1 MTWLNW
7 LRRQRVYKLVKQF
20 VTLHLTYSPT
30 YNRIIMYIPFSDLDF
45 EARVWV
51 YQANR
56 ELTQD
61 ETGIITETLK
71 PALDSWNA
79 HGKPLT
85 ASGKVFE
92 HRFIVI
98 GVDERDEL
106 PSGCSIDK
114 STHWIQEIGH
124 QLNVDFFDRSLA
136 YLDSENVIQT
146 IPVPQIKRAVS
157 EETVTPFTIIFDNQ
171 VATKAQW
178 MKRWKTQASNSWLN
192 RYFLQQSGSLL

>member
-1 MTWLNW
+1 MFI
-7 LRRQRVYKLVKQF
+7 Q
-20 VTLHLTYSPT
+20 
-30 YNRIIMYIPFSDLDF
+30 FSDLDF

-56 ELTQD
+56 ELTKE

-71 PALDSWNA
+71 PALDSWAA

-98 GVDERDEL
+98 GVDEREEL

-114 STHWIQEIGH
+114 STHWLQEIGH

-136 YLDSENVIQT
+136 YLDENNLVQT
-146 IPVPQIKRAVS
+146 IPVPKIKKAVLD
-157 EETVTPFTIIFDNQ
+157 EIITPSTIIFDSQ

-178 MKRWKTQASNSWLN
+178 MKRWKTPASQSWLS
-192 RYFLQQSGSLL
+192 RYFSQQTSA

>member
-1 MTWLNW
+1 
-7 LRRQRVYKLVKQF
+7 
-20 VTLHLTYSPT
+20 
-30 YNRIIMYIPFSDLDF
+30 MYIPFSDIDF
-45 EARVWV
+45 QARVWV

-56 ELTQD
+56 ELTQQ

-71 PALDSWNA
+71 ASLDTWEA

-98 GVDERDEL
+98 AVDERDEL

-114 STHWIQEIGH
+114 SVHWLQEIG
-124 QLNVDFFDRSLA
+124 QRMNIDFFDRSLA
-136 YLDSENVIQT
+136 YLDDNDDVKT
-146 IPVPQIKRAVS
+146 IPVPKIKQAIVT
-157 EETVTPFTIIFDNQ
+157 ETILPSTTIFDNQ

-178 MKRWKTQASNSWLN
+178 MNRWKIPASNSWLN
-192 RYFLQQSGSLL
+192 RYFSEETSS